1 MCEWLRLKHFSFL
14 PLGILL
20 LLAGCSQTPN
30 RVIDPLI
37 ETIYQAHGQ
46 QQIDPE
52 YLNKQILKAQVIYL
66 GETHDNPR
74 HHELQAE
81 ILHML
86 TQHKR
91 LPAIG
96 FEVFSIEQ
104 TPYLL
109 NYIQTPSAP
118 QVGPKAVSALN
129 RLRQQL
135 GWKED
140 DQQWVFYSS
149 LLKIAKQYQ
158 LPVFGADLA
167 PGITRRLTR
176 VGLQG
181 LSALESELL
190 YPSGFKNPDY
200 RQLMH
205 QKFTQSHC
213 GWSQPELLAK
223 LYDTWIARNDAM
235 AMAISVS
242 LKDRSAQP
250 VVMILGSGHVSNN
263 MAVYE
268 RVAHLIPDVRQ
279 LNLGFVPV
287 ALTPRPVTEYLQ
299 PLTINDVTFPPE
311 HEYIWF
317 TQRVT
322 YIDPCERFKT
332 LLKKHP
338 G

>member
-1 MCEWLRLKHFSFL
+1 MQFSFL
-14 PLGILL
+14 PLGILFL
-20 LLAGCSQTPN
+20 LSLGGCSQTPI
-30 RVIDPLI
+30 RGIDPLI
-37 ETIYQAHGQ
+37 ETIYQARGL

-52 YLNKQILKAQVIYL
+52 YLNKQILKARVIYL

-74 HHELQAE
+74 HHELQEE

-86 TQHKR
+86 AQNKR

-109 NYIQTPSAP
+109 NYIQTPSAS
-118 QVGPKAVSALN
+118 QASPKDDSALD

-135 GWKED
+135 GWKAD
-140 DQQWVFYSS
+140 DQQWVFYSR

-167 PGITRRLTR
+167 AGITRRLTR
-176 VGLQG
+176 VGVQG
-181 LSALESELL
+181 LSALESGLL
-190 YPSGFKNPDY
+190 FPSGFKNSAY
-200 RQLMH
+200 QQLMY

-213 GWSQPELLAK
+213 GWSDPELLLR
-223 LYDTWIARNDAM
+223 LYDTWLARNDAM
-235 AMAISVS
+235 AMSIRVS
-242 LKDRSAQP
+242 LQERSSQP
-250 VVMILGSGHVSNN
+250 VVMILGSGHISNN

-268 RVAHLIPDVRQ
+268 RVAHLVPQVRQ

-287 ALTPRPVTEYLQ
+287 ALTPRPVSEYLQ
-299 PLTINDVTFPPE
+299 PVSINGVTFPPE

-322 YIDPCERFKT
+322 YIDPCERYKT
-332 LLKKHP
+332 LLTNIP
-338 G
+338 VN